1 MSEFKPIPPIL
12 LYIFDVIEGTLA
24 KEGEEQYSRWILSTM
39 NGEKIYKIRINGIL
53 VDTYYSSGDE
63 TKKAFASLTVDDG
76 TDTIRIKAWEETA
89 DLLNT
94 FKQGEHLD
102 IIGRPRESEGEIYLL
117 PDQVI
122 KIESFDKELYLR
134 LKKAKRYLKKGLMI
148 PTETEVAQ
156 VHDSKEKE
164 LIWSIISNTEEA
176 IHFDEICKK
185 SKLANQIVQ
194 SILNDLIDDGVIY
207 QPQKLQFKKV

>member
-1 MSEFKPIPPIL
+1 MSEFTPTPPIL
-12 LYIFDVIEGTLA
+12 LYIFDVVEGRLA

-39 NGEKIYKIRINGIL
+39 NGEKIYKIRINGLL
-53 VDTYYSSGDE
+53 VDTYYSSADE
-63 TKKAFASLTVDDG
+63 TKKAFATLTIDDG

-134 LKKAKRYLKKGLMI
+134 LKKAKRYLKKGLVI
-148 PTETEVAQ
+148 PTEAEVAQ

-164 LIWSIISNTEEA
+164 LIWSIISDTEET
-176 IHFDEICKK
+176 IHFDEICRK
-185 SKLANQIVQ
+185 SKLDNQTVQ
-194 SILNDLIDDGVIY
+194 SIINNLIDDGVIY
-207 QPQKLQFKKV
+207 QPQKSQFKKV

>member
-1 MSEFKPIPPIL
+1 MSEFKPTPPIL
-12 LYIFDVIEGTLA
+12 LYIFDVVEGRLY

-53 VDTYYSSGDE
+53 VDTYYSSADE
-63 TKKAFASLTVDDG
+63 TKKAFASLTLDDG

-94 FKQGEHLD
+94 FKQGEHLE
-102 IIGRPRESEGEIYLL
+102 IIGRPRESDGEIYLL
-117 PDQVI
+117 PDQII
-122 KIESFDKELYLR
+122 KIESFDKELYIR
-134 LKKAKRYLKKGLMI
+134 LKKVKRYLKKGLII
-148 PTETEVAQ
+148 PTKSEIEQ

-164 LIWSIISNTEEA
+164 LIWSIISNAEET

-185 SKLANQIVQ
+185 SKLDNQTVQ
-194 SILNDLIDDGVIY
+194 SIINNLVDDGVIY
-207 QPQKLQFKKV
+207 QPQKSQFKKV